1 MLEPSV
7 KQYQFVVELFQKKIV
22 LVVLRQKSVLL
33 VVLQQNIC
41 FFSDEGVSIGYGAG
55 DRTGNGAGDRDD
67 NGAGDRA
74 GNGAGD
80 RAVNGSVGLAGDSDA
95 GNSEGDGSSFNGCDN
110 EGFVIKKSKL
120 QLFRLAPGWELLNFL
135 RASNSISDS
144 VSSNW
149 DLFFSFFCASV

>member
-1 MLEPSV
+1 MVLEPSV

-41 FFSDEGVSIGYGAG
+41 FFSDEGVSIGYGAGDRTGNGAG

-135 RASNSISDS
+135 RASYSISDS
-144 VSSNW
+144 VSSN
-149 DLFFSFFCASV
+149 